1 MPSEPLSG
9 SLLTPQSTS
18 RGARYCVE
26 FVCVSQSTVA
36 TVALG
41 LALFAFYVSVRVLV
55 LVSVMES
62 AAEHGAGVGQTT
74 AEAQAL

>member
-36 TVALG
+36 LG
-41 LALFAFYVSVRVLV
+41 LALFGFSVSVQVLV

-62 AAEHGAGVGQTT
+62 AAEHDAGVGQTT